1 MKSAQI
7 DFTTLKGDS
16 MPIAY
21 QMFNPALV
29 ASYDRAAEFDR
40 SESEATPAY
49 AAYLALGAMRQPLSD
64 KESNDFG
71 GECFF
76 VAWVVGHVPLI
87 QAVVKTAY
95 DNDIEF
101 PGVFLYEVVE
111 PFGAWLRTVGSI
123 AFNDRDTKAELARL
137 AVEFFYPASTDD
149 TRRHFAG
156 MLYDDL
162 GILEE

>member
-1 MKSAQI
+1 MS
-7 DFTTLKGDS
+7 
-16 MPIAY
+16 
-21 QMFNPALV
+21 
-29 ASYDRAAEFDR
+29 
-40 SESEATPAY
+40 
-49 AAYLALGAMRQPLSD
+49 LS
-64 KESNDFG
+64 
-71 GECFF
+71 
-76 VAWVVGHVPLI
+76 LI

-111 PFGAWLRTVGSI
+111 EFGAWLRTVGSV